1 MLPPLLQM
9 ATAPQVIEFFMTLFC
24 NTTRIVL
31 LMERVPWRLLVQVRS
46 SSSSWN
52 HAKQWRA

>member
-1 MLPPLLQM
+1 M

-31 LMERVPWRLLVQVRS
+31 LMERVPWRLLVQVRGS
-46 SSSSWN
+46 S
-52 HAKQWRA
+52 HCRAEQQPTVG